1 METFSPEDILID
13 NLSFK
18 LNKGSSYIVDRRSVS
33 FFPST
38 SNVYKPSSGAR
49 VLKFSLNGEDNTWL
63 DPQSVRI
70 FFTLSNKDGGNF
82 KKIRPLSSPYCFFRR
97 MRIIA
102 GSQVLEDFDNYNRV
116 HHMFSKMMSQGAR
129 RDEAN
134 EGFGYRYD
142 DELLTLVNKDGETAL
157 TYEVNASNCQGF
169 YNEMTV
175 GFKPLCGLFSQFKYL
190 PLKYMGNLTIE
201 LELITNATDCIINPN
216 DFTTAGADGAFPT
229 EDIVNRFTVNEAGDV
244 GKATNTSIDI
254 EISNPRVVCD
264 LCTLDNNLNNE
275 YTKHLLESKGLPI
288 TYTTFI
294 TQSQNVKGLTDISVP
309 VIRSVSKLVAS
320 FITFYKKYDPLVEAS
335 RPSTGYEYADKDF
348 CRFYHP
354 HQQHNALDQGIYDKN
369 KDLEF
374 QLQLGSKLYPE
385 YPCNSITQRFYHLR
399 KALNLPV
406 FHQHSLNINFKQYR
420 DRQFI
425 FAFSF
430 EKVPDS
436 SYTGI
441 NTRAGQQML
450 LRVKPA
456 GTTIP
461 ADEMPDTMYIT
472 MLSEQILEI
481 KDLGLKVYD

>member
-1 METFSPEDILID
+1 METFAPEDILID

-18 LNKGSSYIVDRRSVS
+18 LNKGSSYITDRRSVS
-33 FFPST
+33 FFPTT

-49 VLKFSLNGEDNTWL
+49 VIKFTLNGEDNSWL

-70 FFTLSNKDGGNF
+70 CFTLNNKDGTNF
-82 KKIRPLSSPYCFFRR
+82 RKIRPLSSPYSFFRR

-102 GSQVLEDFDNYNRV
+102 GSQVVEDFDSYNRV
-116 HHMFSKMMSQGAR
+116 HHMFSKLMSQGAR

-142 DELLTLVNKDGETAL
+142 DELLTLVNKGGTAL
-157 TYEVNASNCQGF
+157 TYEVNSANCPGF
-169 YNEMTV
+169 YNEMTCC
-175 GFKPLCGLFSQFKYL
+175 FKPLCGLFSQFKYL

-201 LELITNATDCIINPN
+201 LELVTNATDCIINPN
-216 DFTTAGADGAFPT
+216 DYDESDTGITA
-229 EDIVNRFTVNEAGDV
+229 DIRNRFTVVVAGDV
-244 GKATNTSIDI
+244 GKATNTSIDW
-254 EISNPRVVCD
+254 EISNPRVICDVCS
-264 LCTLDNNLNNE
+264 LDNNLNNE
-275 YTKHLLESKGLPI
+275 YVKHLLEGKGLPI
-288 TYTTFI
+288 TYTTYI
-294 TQSQNVKGLTDISVP
+294 TQSQTVKGSTDFSVP

-320 FITFYKKYDPLVEAS
+320 FVTFYKAGDPS
-335 RPSTGYEYADKDF
+335 SGYEYADKEF

-354 HQQHNALDQGIYDKN
+354 HQAHNPLDEGIYDKD

-374 QLQLGSKLYPE
+374 QIQLGSKLYPE
-385 YPCNSITQRFYHLR
+385 YPCNSITQCFYHLR
-399 KALNLPV
+399 KALNLPM
-406 FHQHSLNINFKQYR
+406 FHQHSMNINFKQYR

-456 GTTIP
+456 GATIP
-461 ADEMPDTMYIT
+461 ATEMPDTLYIT
-472 MLSEQILEI
+472 MLSEQILEV
-481 KDLGLKVYD
+481 KDLGLKVFD

>member
-1 METFSPEDILID
+1 
-13 NLSFK
+13 
-18 LNKGSSYIVDRRSVS
+18 
-33 FFPST
+33 
-38 SNVYKPSSGAR
+38 
-49 VLKFSLNGEDNTWL
+49 
-63 DPQSVRI
+63 
-70 FFTLSNKDGGNF
+70 
-82 KKIRPLSSPYCFFRR
+82 
-97 MRIIA
+97 
-102 GSQVLEDFDNYNRV
+102 
-116 HHMFSKMMSQGAR
+116 MFSKLMSQGAR

-142 DELLTLVNKDGETAL
+142 DELLTLVNNAGNTAL
-157 TYEVNASNCQGF
+157 TYEVNAANCKGF

-201 LELITNATDCIINPN
+201 LELVTNATDCIINPN
-216 DFTTAGADGAFPT
+216 DYDESDTGIDAGLR
-229 EDIVNRFTVNEAGDV
+229 NRFTVAVAGDT
-244 GKATNTSIDI
+244 GKATNTSIDF

-264 LCTLDNNLNNE
+264 LCSLDNNLNNE

-294 TQSQNVKGLTDISVP
+294 TQSQNIKGLTDISVP
-309 VIRSVSKLVAS
+309 VIRSVSKLVAA
-320 FITFYKKYDPLVEAS
+320 FVTFYKNGDPS
-335 RPSTGYEYADKDF
+335 RGYEYADKEF
-348 CRFYHP
+348 CKFYHP
-354 HQQHNALDQGIYDKN
+354 HQNHEPLDAGIYDKD

-374 QLQLGSKLYPE
+374 QIQLGSKLYPE
-385 YPCNSITQRFYHLR
+385 YPCNSSTQCFYHLR
-399 KALNLPV
+399 KALNLPM
-406 FHQHSLNINFKQYR
+406 FHQHSMNINFKQYR

-436 SYTGI
+436 SYTGN

-456 GTTIP
+456 GATIP
-461 ADEMPDTMYIT
+461 ATEMPDTLYIT

>member
-18 LNKGSSYIVDRRSVS
+18 LNKGSSYINDRRSVS
-33 FFPST
+33 FFPTT

-70 FFTLSNKDGGNF
+70 FFTLNNKDGTNF
-82 KKIRPLSSPYCFFRR
+82 KKLRPLSSPYSFFRR

-102 GSQVLEDFDNYNRV
+102 GSQVVEDFDNYNRV
-116 HHMFSKMMSQGAR
+116 HHMFSKLMSQGAR

-142 DELLTLVNKDGETAL
+142 ELLTLVNNAGNTAL
-157 TYEVNASNCQGF
+157 TYEVNAANRQGF

-201 LELITNATDCIINPN
+201 LELVTNATDCIINPN
-216 DFTTAGADGAFPT
+216 DYDESDTGISEGLR
-229 EDIVNRFTVNEAGDV
+229 NRFTVAVAGDV
-244 GKATNTSIDI
+244 GKATNTSIDY

-264 LCTLDNNLNNE
+264 LCSLDNNLNNE
-275 YTKHLLESKGLPI
+275 YSKHLLESKGLPI
-288 TYTTFI
+288 TYTTYI
-294 TQSQNVKGLTDISVP
+294 TQSQTVKGLTDISVP

-320 FITFYKKYDPLVEAS
+320 FVTFYKSGD
-335 RPSTGYEYADKDF
+335 PSTGYEYCDKEF

-354 HQQHNALDQGIYDKN
+354 HQNHEPLDEGIYDKN

-374 QLQLGSKLYPE
+374 QIQLGSKLYPE
-385 YPCNSITQRFYHLR
+385 YPCNSITQCFYHLR
-399 KALNLPV
+399 KALNLPM
-406 FHQHSLNINFKQYR
+406 FHQHSMNINFKQY
-420 DRQFI
+420 RQFI

-456 GTTIP
+456 GATIP
-461 ADEMPDTMYIT
+461 ANEMPDTMYVT
-472 MLSEQILEI
+472 LLSEQILEI

>member
-1 METFSPEDILID
+1 METFAPEDILID

-18 LNKGSSYIVDRRSVS
+18 LNKGSSYITDRRSVS
-33 FFPST
+33 FFPTT

-49 VLKFSLNGEDNTWL
+49 VIKFTLNGEDNSWL

-70 FFTLSNKDGGNF
+70 CFTLNNKDGTNF
-82 KKIRPLSSPYCFFRR
+82 RKIRPLSSPYSFFRR

-102 GSQVLEDFDNYNRV
+102 GSQVVEDFDSYNRV
-116 HHMFSKMMSQGAR
+116 HHMFSKLMSQGAR

-134 EGFGYRYD
+134 EAFGYRYD
-142 DELLTLVNKDGETAL
+142 DELLTLVNKGGTAL
-157 TYEVNASNCQGF
+157 TYEVNSVNCPGF
-169 YNEMTV
+169 YNEMTCC
-175 GFKPLCGLFSQFKYL
+175 FKPLAGLFSQFKYL

-201 LELITNATDCIINPN
+201 LELVTNATDCIINPN
-216 DFTTAGADGAFPT
+216 DYDESDTGIAT
-229 EDIVNRFTVNEAGDV
+229 DIRNRFTVVVAGDV
-244 GKATNTSIDI
+244 GKATNTSIDW

-264 LCTLDNNLNNE
+264 VCTLDNNLNNE
-275 YTKHLLESKGLPI
+275 YVKHLLEGKGLPI
-288 TYTTFI
+288 TYTTYI
-294 TQSQNVKGLTDISVP
+294 TQSQTVKGSTDFSVP
-309 VIRSVSKLVAS
+309 VIRSVSKLVAA
-320 FITFYKKYDPLVEAS
+320 FVTFYKAGDPS
-335 RPSTGYEYADKDF
+335 SGYEYADKEF

-354 HQQHNALDQGIYDKN
+354 HQAHNPLHEGIYDKN

-374 QLQLGSKLYPE
+374 QIQLGSKLYPE
-385 YPCNSITQRFYHLR
+385 YPCNSITQCFYHLR
-399 KALNLPV
+399 KALNLPM
-406 FHQHSLNINFKQYR
+406 FHQHSMNINFKQYR

-456 GTTIP
+456 GATIP
-461 ADEMPDTMYIT
+461 ATEMPDTLYIT

-481 KDLGLKVYD
+481 KDLGLKVLD

>member
-1 METFSPEDILID
+1 METFSPEDILVD

-18 LNKGSSYIVDRRSVS
+18 LNKGASYITDRRSVS
-33 FFPST
+33 FWPSG
-38 SNVYKPSSGAR
+38 SNIYKPSSGNR
-49 VLKFSLNGEDNTWL
+49 VLKFTLNGEDNSWL

-70 FFTLSNKDGGNF
+70 FFTLNNKDGTNF
-82 KKIRPLSSPYCFFRR
+82 KKLRPLSSPYSFFRR

-102 GSQVLEDFDNYNRV
+102 GSQVIEDFDSYNRV
-116 HHMFSKMMSQGAR
+116 HHMFSKLMSQGAR

-142 DELLTLVNKDGETAL
+142 DELLTLVNNSGNTAL
-157 TYEVNASNCQGF
+157 TYEVNANNCQGF

-201 LELITNATDCIINPN
+201 LELVNNAIDCIINPN
-216 DFTTAGADGAFPT
+216 DYDESDTGLDAG
-229 EDIVNRFTVNEAGDV
+229 IRNRFTLAVAGDV
-244 GKATNTSIDI
+244 GKATNTSIDW
-254 EISNPRVVCD
+254 EISNARVVCD
-264 LCTLDNNLNNE
+264 VCTLDNNLNNE
-275 YTKHLLESKGLPI
+275 YVKHLLEGKGLPI
-288 TYTTFI
+288 TYTTYI
-294 TQSQNVKGLTDISVP
+294 TQSQTVKGSTDISVP

-320 FITFYKKYDPLVEAS
+320 FITFYKNGD
-335 RPSTGYEYADKDF
+335 PSTGYEYCDKEF

-354 HQQHNALDQGIYDKN
+354 HQNHEPLDEGIYDKD

-374 QLQLGSKLYPE
+374 QIQLGSKLYPE
-385 YPCNSITQRFYHLR
+385 YPCNSITRCFYHLR
-399 KALNLPV
+399 KALNLPM
-406 FHQHSLNINFKQYR
+406 FHQHSMNINFKQYR
-420 DRQFI
+420 DRQFV

-456 GTTIP
+456 GATIP
-461 ADEMPDTMYIT
+461 ATEMPDTLYIT

-481 KDLGLKVYD
+481 RDLGLKVFD